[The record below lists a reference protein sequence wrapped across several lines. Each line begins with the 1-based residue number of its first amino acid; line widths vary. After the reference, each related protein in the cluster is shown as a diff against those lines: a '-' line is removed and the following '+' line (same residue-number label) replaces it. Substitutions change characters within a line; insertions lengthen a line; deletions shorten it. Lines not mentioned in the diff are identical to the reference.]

1 MKTYS
6 LIRKIFLAGFIAAA
20 LPMTAISVN
29 AEETSSTDPKAIAL
43 LPQQNE
49 YRNTLNLSGVWNF
62 KADPD
67 NVGETDGWQ
76 NGLTGGQ
83 PIAVPGSW
91 NEQISGLN
99 GYLGTVW
106 YETSFT
112 VPTAWKNDRIFVR
125 IGAAAYMSKVYVN
138 GKLAGTHEGGSLPY
152 AIELNSY
159 LNLSGENTLSVE
171 VENEL
176 SQTRIPLGNI
186 VGQPK
191 RQHPHT
197 SYDFFPYGGLQRD
210 VTLYSVPK
218 KASIS
223 DVTVVPSFEGSTG
236 YLDIKVETA
245 GSASKVKVTVSG
257 EGKADVTTS
266 ASVSSK
272 IANCKVTLPD
282 VTLWST
288 DNPYLYKVKIELPGS
303 DAYTVTT
310 GVRTIKVTE
319 DNILLNGEPIKLKG
333 FGKHED
339 FPIFGRSKTTP
350 VTVKD
355 MELMKWC
362 GANCFRT
369 SHYPYDESV
378 YEVADRAGILVID
391 ETPAVGL
398 IFFDSP
404 ENIARRKEVCEQM
417 LTEMINRDKNH
428 PSVIMWSVANEPSPK
443 SVGGTNYTG
452 LEQQGE
458 SEENR
463 VAREFLGGLL
473 DMARELDPNRPATF
487 AHMSGSPST
496 WVEKC
501 DVICLNRYYGWYS
514 QAGDMPSALKYLSG
528 EMDKMHSTYN
538 RPVMLTEF
546 GADAVPGEHSE
557 YREMFTE
564 EFQRD
569 FINSYLDVAN
579 TKTFVS
585 GMLIWN
591 FADFHTAQAM
601 HRVLARNF
609 KGIFTI
615 DRKPKMAA
623 YLLHERWFGK
633 DNY

>member
-6 LIRKIFLAGFIAAA
+6 LIRRLIICSLTAACLTPAAFAGEPNSTFIK
-20 LPMTAISVN
+20 N
-29 AEETSSTDPKAIAL
+29 IAL

-49 YRNTLNLSGVWNF
+49 CRNAVSLSGVWSF
-62 KADPD
+62 KADPSD
-67 NVGETDGWQ
+67 TGETEGWQ
-76 NGLTGGQ
+76 NGLTGAQ

-91 NEQISGLN
+91 NEQITGLN

-106 YETSFT
+106 YETTAT
-112 VPTAWKNDRIFVR
+112 VPQAWRSERVFLR
-125 IGAAAYMSKVYVN
+125 IGAAAYMSKLYVN
-138 GKLAGTHEGGSLPY
+138 GTLAATHEGGSLPY
-152 AIELNSY
+152 SVEVNS
-159 LNLSGENTLSVE
+159 LLKFGAENVITVE
-171 VENEL
+171 VENQL
-176 SQTRIPLGNI
+176 GQTRIPTGNI

-197 SYDFFPYGGLQRD
+197 SYDFFPYGGLNRD
-210 VTLYSVPK
+210 VTLYTVPK
-218 KASIS
+218 RASIS
-223 DVTVVPSFEGSTG
+223 DVTVVPSYEGSTG
-236 YLDIKVETA
+236 TLDIKVETA
-245 GSASKVKVTVSG
+245 GSTSKVRVTVSG
-257 EGKADVTTS
+257 TGKADVTATAGVS
-266 ASVSSK
+266 GSV
-272 IANCKVTLPD
+272 ANCKVQLPD
-282 VTLWST
+282 VTLWSL
-288 DNPYLYKVKIELPGS
+288 DNPYLYKVKVEVPGADS
-303 DAYTVTT
+303 YTLQC
-310 GVRTIKVTE
+310 GVRTVKVT
-319 DNILLNGEPIKLKG
+319 DSAILLNGEPVKLKG

-339 FPIFGRSKTTP
+339 FPIFGRSKTVP

-355 MELMKWC
+355 FELMKWC

-398 IFFDSP
+398 IFFDNE
-404 ENIARRKEVCEQM
+404 ENIARRKTVCEQM
-417 LTEMINRDKNH
+417 VEEMITRDKNH

-443 SVGGTNYTG
+443 TIGGAGYTG
-452 LEQQGE
+452 LEQSGE

-473 DMARELDPNRPATF
+473 DYARSLDPTRPATF
-487 AHMSGSPST
+487 AHMSGSPSS
-496 WVEKC
+496 WLEKC
-501 DVICLNRYYGWYS
+501 DVICINRYYGWYS
-514 QAGDMPSALKYLSG
+514 QAGDMPSALKYLAG
-528 EMDKMHSTYN
+528 DMDKLHSTYN
-538 RPVMLTEF
+538 RPVVMTEF
-546 GADAVPGEHSE
+546 GADAVPGQHSE

-569 FINSYLDVAN
+569 FIASYLDVAN
-579 TKTFVS
+579 TKDFVA

-609 KGIFTI
+609 KGVFTI

-633 DNY
+633 KDSY